1 MHSHTHSVYE
11 PTGGALSPDSQ
22 MKKHYTARMKPSKP
36 SSNTSDS
43 NALNGVPSSPSLQEM
58 GPGGESAII
67 CFGPALHTLV
77 WGTEDWEVSAVPSNE
92 SVIANGPLAGQTLS
106 EAVSLWGEQ
115 LLGRKGMEQGD
126 GAFPLLAKII
136 DAKRDL
142 SIQVHPNET
151 LAQLRHHCH
160 GKTEMWF
167 VTDAQPGASLL
178 AGFRKPLPR
187 EEYAARVAD
196 GTIVDYLA
204 RYEVH
209 PGDVFF
215 IPAGRV
221 HAICGGVRLCEIQQS
236 SDITYR
242 LYDYNRPGLD
252 GKPRQLH
259 VAEALDAIDFSVLP
273 DYRTHYTRTPN
284 QPVPIVQC
292 PYFNVNLIEADK
304 PVHRSLKSR
313 DSFVLLSVLQG
324 EVEIHSQNAQRGRV
338 PNGSSAEA
346 PVISESSVL
355 IPAACADYTIIPVGN
370 GPVRLLET
378 YL

>member
-1 MHSHTHSVYE
+1 M
-11 PTGGALSPDSQ
+11 
-22 MKKHYTARMKPSKP
+22 
-36 SSNTSDS
+36 SDS
-43 NALNGVPSSPSLQEM
+43 LTQTTLPLEVERGEGL
-58 GPGGESAII
+58 GPTQATPLS
-67 CFGPALHTLV
+67 FRPALHTLV
-77 WGTEDWEVSAVPSNE
+77 WGTEEWEVSAVPSHE
-92 SVIANGPLAGQTLS
+92 SVIAEGPLAGRTLS
-106 EAVSLWGEQ
+106 DAVGLWGEQ

-136 DAKRDL
+136 DAKSDL

-151 LAQLRHHCH
+151 LAQSRHHCH

-167 VTDAQPGASLL
+167 VIDAQPGAALL
-178 AGFRKPLPR
+178 AGFSKPLPR
-187 EEYAARVAD
+187 EEYAERVAD

-204 RYEVH
+204 RHEVH

-242 LYDYNRPGLD
+242 LFDYHRLGLD

-259 VAEALDAIDFSVLP
+259 VEEALDAIDFSVLP
-273 DYRTHYTRTPN
+273 DYRTHYSRVPN
-284 QPVPIVQC
+284 EPVPIVQC
-292 PYFNVNLIEADK
+292 PYFNVNLIEADR
-304 PVHRSLKSR
+304 PVVRKLKSR
-313 DSFVLLSVLQG
+313 DTFVLISVIEGKVRIGQ
-324 EVEIHSQNAQRGRV
+324 
-338 PNGSSAEA
+338 SSADLL
-346 PVISESSVL
+346 L
-355 IPAACADYTIIPVGN
+355 IPAACADFTIEPVGD

>member
-1 MHSHTHSVYE
+1 
-11 PTGGALSPDSQ
+11 
-22 MKKHYTARMKPSKP
+22 MKTIDFLM
-36 SSNTSDS
+36 
-43 NALNGVPSSPSLQEM
+43 
-58 GPGGESAII
+58 
-67 CFGPALHTLV
+67 FGPSLHTLV

-92 SVIANGPLAGQTLS
+92 SVIANGPLAGRTLS
-106 EAVSLWGEQ
+106 DAVSLWGEQ
-115 LLGRKGMEQGD
+115 LLGRRGMEQGD

-136 DAKRDL
+136 DAKNDL

-151 LAQLRHHCH
+151 LAQQRHHCH

-167 VTDAQPGASLL
+167 VTGAQPGASLL
-178 AGFRKPLPR
+178 AGFSKYLPR

-259 VAEALDAIDFSVLP
+259 VAEALDAIDFNVLP
-273 DYRTHYTRTPN
+273 DYRTHYTRTLN

-313 DSFVLLSVLQG
+313 DSFVLLSILGG
-324 EVEIHSQNAQRGRV
+324 EVEINGQNTQHGHLQGT
-338 PNGSSAEA
+338 GSAA
-346 PVISESSVL
+346 DAVVTESSVL
-355 IPAACADYTIIPVGN
+355 IPAACAEYTISPVGN